1 MIITK
6 TKSSFYRRLFIAM
19 LIEKG
24 FNTIPKIVAETGAP
38 RRTIQD
44 TINALVELDI
54 YCAFI
59 GATKNGTFKIASWGP
74 INKEWVK
81 DNFESIKILLKY

>member
-1 MIITK
+1 MEITK
-6 TKSSFYRRLFIAM
+6 TKSSFYRRIFIAL

-24 FNTIPKIVAETGAP
+24 FNTIPKIVTETGAP

-54 YCAFI
+54 ICSFI
-59 GATKNGTFKIASWGP
+59 GATKSGAFEINSWGP
-74 INKEWVK
+74 INREGVEV
-81 DNFESIKILLKY
+81 NCEIIKVRLGY